1 MSKSVNIVDKNN
13 LPKEIIPKNKN
24 FLNIK
29 GQTFGRL
36 QVLYPCGYLEKDNR
50 LAWLCKCECGNY
62 IIVTGKRLRNGGT
75 KSCGCLQRDA
85 NIINNKKRGK
95 EIKINDVFGKL
106 TVIKDLGFKTLKSGK
121 RVNMYLCNCS
131 CGTKNIEV
139 QGTYLNTGDTQSCGC
154 LRSKG
159 EAQIKQILNDYNIN
173 YYPQFSYKDLLS
185 ENNNP
190 LKFDFAIRNKN
201 NKIFLI
207 EYQGDIHFNY
217 RENGWNDEEHF
228 LIRKKYDDIK
238 KEYCKNNNITLYEIT
253 YLDNIKEKLDFIL
266 KKEEMLNGI

>member
-1 MSKSVNIVDKNN
+1 
-13 LPKEIIPKNKN
+13 
-24 FLNIK
+24 
-29 GQTFGRL
+29 
-36 QVLYPCGYLEKDNR
+36 
-50 LAWLCKCECGNY
+50 
-62 IIVTGKRLRNGGT
+62 
-75 KSCGCLQRDA
+75 
-85 NIINNKKRGK
+85 
-95 EIKINDVFGKL
+95 
-106 TVIKDLGFKTLKSGK
+106 
-121 RVNMYLCNCS
+121 MYLCNCS

-139 QGTYLNTGDTQSCGC
+139 QGTYLNTGETQSCGC

-159 EAQIKQILNDYNIN
+159 EAQIKQILSDYNIN
-173 YYPQFSYKDLLS
+173 YYPQFSYKNLLS
-185 ENNNP
+185 DNNNP
-190 LKFDFAIRNKN
+190 LKFDFAIKNKN

-228 LIRKKYDDIK
+228 LIRKKYDDMK